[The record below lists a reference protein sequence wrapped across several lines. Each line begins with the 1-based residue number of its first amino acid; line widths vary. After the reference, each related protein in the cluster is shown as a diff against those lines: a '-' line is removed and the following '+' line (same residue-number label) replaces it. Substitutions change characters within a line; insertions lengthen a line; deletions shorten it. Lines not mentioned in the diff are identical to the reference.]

1 MRIIFKSYL
10 KTFIN
15 NWIQTLG
22 TILFIL
28 MMCAIVIGMLTSPL
42 QISDKLSRSEQNNNK
57 FDTYINQNSPTNTKN
72 KLYNAGFIYDY
83 VYQNQDYKVTDPDL
97 KTTKQILAIPANQK
111 GQITILSDAYKK
123 AVALHLATLT
133 ATSQVSEQEKQAAVA
148 NEIVVGMESFQ
159 LGALVDTTTSLPLT
173 DSEKNPITANINLI
187 KNNLLEMLTADLK
200 VTQDQGSKNSK
211 VRAASKMFEY
221 FKTLQAPITTTD
233 LANIISSL
241 EGLDDSNDAFS
252 AVLLKLVDEKL
263 HSFDNNVANKQAPLL
278 AFQMFSPAM
287 YEVLADPTYGYN
299 FQTFINYQVFHN
311 IANRDINPDG
321 FGLSYNFQYDVENNY
336 YLSQTSTQSIFP
348 TFALELKNVGKS
360 NALNQL
366 QIEKG
371 RYPNPIT
378 LKQWMNQQITPEI
391 VLSSSYMKMNKL
403 KVGDVI
409 NLPSGSEAN
418 QVLDATSVDATL
430 SGELKF
436 KIVGSG
442 EKYDDL
448 TPGRKYIP
456 FLEDIKNYAIGYVDD
471 TVFNIIRSTRW
482 NYANTN
488 TGNFT
493 SVHRVKRLST
503 NTSVE
508 QALSKNATT
517 NNGIYDWKESSLG
530 DATASA
536 TQRSL
541 NNLKIQVMIYL
552 ILGVVVLVLAFIFI
566 NFSIR
571 KELNETRKQIGIF
584 KSFGYK
590 IAELS
595 WIFATK
601 TWISISLGVLCGY
614 LASIPLQL
622 YSAKNYTS
630 NLTFSFHHV
639 YLDPLFM
646 ALIFI
651 VVPVL
656 FLGVSYLLTL
666 VYLNEPTLSLLSN
679 GFKISKIKIHPS
691 PLVRYLTKTGKGF
704 GYRLQRS
711 FVRTNFGKFVVV
723 QVLFAFAS
731 LTFALIFGA
740 QAIMYSTVNQGFSSV
755 QKKVDHNFYW
765 TNAQELNIAYQT
777 NKYNFK
783 DLDGYQARDFQY
795 FAYDPD
801 DNQTMSDVLN
811 DNEKTSDSRFRAS
824 YLVDS
829 IANQFD
835 QSQDRSL
842 ALKMVMPVDAYYD
855 KYSDQPVNDDTRL
868 QALFSPKIIYADYY
882 LNWILGFQIN
892 ALTATQVEAIKN
904 NQHFNVNDLNVF
916 VSANPDSRL
925 DLAGA
930 LSGDEDARAALIANF
945 PNTLFGMLDNN
956 DGLKNNLFISNIT
969 KIITLELFENYVDK
983 RVNNYLTTKA
993 SANDEG
999 KYLRSDV
1006 DRAIAWA
1013 QDDAVVRDFSPN
1025 LIKYW
1030 GINNNPLINLNTLVN
1045 SDPTSDDGSNGLSL
1059 NKLNKETVSLV
1070 MSSMMLKDNPKD
1082 INQSPTLTI
1091 NELFYNQKTDFLEYQ
1106 LPLLNLDKKKGAGSS
1121 YLRLVDSQSTQYGD
1135 YHQVYSLNGVSQE
1148 QFSQIAQPTLDDSIN
1163 AILPYGLARENNLK
1177 IGDVFAAQT
1186 DTNQRQTIKI
1196 RVVGINKAITFR
1208 FTNGGWPL
1216 DVDYNQFRKK
1226 FFTSDV
1232 NTIIDQGLP
1241 IFSNLTSQSPL
1252 LTGKISLRE
1261 LSNSVN
1267 SLKFVGNNLALSIA
1281 PGASVFGSIFNGMF
1295 DFSFID
1301 GMKID
1306 SNLKMITNP
1315 NIASISS
1322 QSGITPYNIV
1332 RVGVNDAAN
1341 RVNNILSL
1349 FMILEAVLLLI
1360 ILVVVMNIVVEEQA
1374 QVILTLRSLGY
1385 KKREVNWI
1393 VMGSYIIGALISF
1406 VVAYLLSLLIWW
1418 GVLEIAASH
1427 WSIYIFMTFSWKA
1440 PVITFLVIGFILFVG
1455 WAISD
1460 WKVNRTPLTQITSFG

>member
-1 MRIIFKSYL
+1 
-10 KTFIN
+10 
-15 NWIQTLG
+15 
-22 TILFIL
+22 

-42 QISDKLSRSEQNNNK
+42 QISNKLSRSEQNNNK

-72 KLYNAGFIYDY
+72 KLYNASFIYDY
-83 VYQNQDYKVTDPDL
+83 VYQNQDYKVSSPASGIA
-97 KTTKQILAIPANQK
+97 KQILAIPANQK

-123 AVALHLATLT
+123 ALDLHLATLESS
-133 ATSQVSEQEKQAAVA
+133 SQVSDQEKQSSVA
-148 NEIVVGMESFQ
+148 DEIVIGMESFQ
-159 LGALVDTTTSLPLT
+159 IGALVDTTTGLPLT
-173 DSEKNPITANINLI
+173 DNDKNPVTANINLI
-187 KNNLLEMLTADLK
+187 KNNLLEMLTTDLK
-200 VTQDQGSKNSK
+200 VTQNQGLKDGK
-211 VRAASKMFEY
+211 VRAASKLFGY
-221 FKTLQAPITTTD
+221 FKTLGAPITTTD
-233 LANIISSL
+233 LTNINNSL
-241 EGLDDSNDAFS
+241 DGLGDTNDAFS
-252 AVLLKLVDEKL
+252 SVLLKLVDEKL
-263 HSFDNNVANKQAPLL
+263 HSFDNNIANKEAPLL
-278 AFQMFSPAM
+278 AFQMFSPGM
-287 YEVLADPTYGYN
+287 YEILADPTYSYN

-311 IANRDINPDG
+311 IANSDVNPDG
-321 FGLSYNFQYDVENNY
+321 VGKIYNFQYDVENNY
-336 YLSQTSTQSIFP
+336 YLSQTSTESLFP

-360 NALNQL
+360 TALNQL

-371 RYPNPIT
+371 RYPNTIT
-378 LKQWMNQQITPEI
+378 LREWMNNQVTPEI

-403 KVGDVI
+403 KVGDII
-409 NLPSGSEAN
+409 NLPGGSEAN
-418 QVLDATSVDATL
+418 QVLDSTSVDAILTR
-430 SGELKF
+430 ELKF
-436 KIVGSG
+436 KIVGTG

-448 TPGRKYIP
+448 TPGSKYIP

-471 TVFNIIRSTRW
+471 TAFNILRNARW

-488 TGNFT
+488 TANFA
-493 SVHRVKRLST
+493 SVHRVKKLT
-503 NTSVE
+503 INASVE
-508 QALSKNATT
+508 QAFSKNAAA

-530 DATASA
+530 DATAST

-541 NNLKIQVMIYL
+541 NNLKIQVVIYF
-552 ILGVVVLVLAFIFI
+552 ILGMVVLVLAFIFI

-595 WIFATK
+595 WIFAIK

-639 YLDPLFM
+639 YLNPFFM
-646 ALIFI
+646 ALIFV
-651 VVPVL
+651 VVPAL

-666 VYLNEPTLSLLSN
+666 IYLKEPTLSLLSN

-691 PLVRYLTKTGKGF
+691 PLVHYLAKTGKGF
-704 GYRLQRS
+704 SYRLQRS
-711 FVRTNFGKFVVV
+711 FVRTSFGKFLVV
-723 QVLFAFAS
+723 QILFAFAS
-731 LTFALIFGA
+731 LTFALMFGA
-740 QAIMYSTVNQGFSSV
+740 QSIMYSTVNQGFSSV
-755 QKKVDHNFYW
+755 QKTVDHNFYW

-783 DLDGYQARDFQY
+783 DLSGYQARDFQY
-795 FAYDPD
+795 FAYNPD
-801 DNQTMSDVLN
+801 DNQSIGDVLN

-835 QSQDRSL
+835 QGQDRSL

-868 QALFSPKIIYADYY
+868 QTLFSPKIIYADYY

-892 ALTATQVEAIKN
+892 ALTSIQVEGVKN
-904 NQHFNVNDLNVF
+904 NQHFNVNDLNAF
-916 VSANPDSRL
+916 VATNPDSRL

-930 LSGDEDARAALIANF
+930 LSGDDDARDALIANF
-945 PNTLFGMLDNN
+945 PNTLFGMLDTSN
-956 DGLKNNLFISNIT
+956 GLKNNLFISNIT
-969 KIITLELFENYVDK
+969 KIIVLELFENYVDN

-999 KYLRSDV
+999 KYSRSDI
-1006 DRAIAWA
+1006 DKAITWA
-1013 QDDAVVRDFSPN
+1013 QNDNLVQEFSPN

-1030 GINNNPLINLNTLVN
+1030 GINNNPLININTLIN
-1045 SDPTSDDGSNGLSL
+1045 SDSDDSDANSGGLSL
-1059 NKLNKETVSLV
+1059 NKLSKETISLV
-1070 MSSMMLKDNPKD
+1070 MSSMMLKDNPSD
-1082 INQSPTLTI
+1082 INHSPTLTI
-1091 NELFYNQKTDFLEYQ
+1091 NELFYNQKTDFLEYE
-1106 LPLLNLDKKKGAGSS
+1106 LPLLNLDKKKGEGSS
-1121 YLRLVDSQSTQYGD
+1121 YLRLIDSQSTKYGD

-1148 QFSQIAQPTLDDSIN
+1148 QFAKIAEPSTDDSIN
-1163 AILPYGLARENNLK
+1163 AIIPYGLARENNWA
-1177 IGDVFAAQT
+1177 IGDVFNAQT
-1186 DTNQRQTIKI
+1186 DTNQRETIKV

-1216 DVDYNQFRKK
+1216 DVDYHQFREK
-1226 FFTSDV
+1226 FFAADV
-1232 NTIIDQGLP
+1232 NDLIDQGLP

-1252 LTGKISLRE
+1252 LTGKISLGD
-1261 LSNSVN
+1261 LSSSVN

-1281 PGASVFGSIFNGMF
+1281 PGSSVFGSIFNGMF
-1295 DFSFID
+1295 DFSFIE

-1315 NIASISS
+1315 NIASISN

-1332 RVGVNDAAN
+1332 RVGVNDAAS
-1341 RVNNILSL
+1341 RVNNILAL
-1349 FMILEAVLLLI
+1349 FIILEAVLLLI

-1406 VVAYLLSLLIWW
+1406 VIAYLLSLLIWW

-1460 WKVNRTPLTQITSFG
+1460 WKVNRTALTQVTSFG